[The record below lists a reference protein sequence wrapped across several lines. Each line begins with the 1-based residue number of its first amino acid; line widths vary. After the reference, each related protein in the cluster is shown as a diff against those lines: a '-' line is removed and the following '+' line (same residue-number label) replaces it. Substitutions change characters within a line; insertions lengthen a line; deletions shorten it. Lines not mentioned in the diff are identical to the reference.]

1 MRIQKSKRLWA
12 AVIVSALCIIPVWIA
27 ISICSLEVDRNL
39 QVEMQCILQ
48 DIAGQNY
55 IIVQNQIE
63 KTGQIGQWEAVPDTY
78 GCIVEINGD
87 VIAHSHNSPISDQ
100 NSFVEFLGEEDV
112 SQKLLGKFRENQSGT
127 GSFWLENKQDFCYTP
142 LLSDKNEQ
150 VGYLITLISDEIL
163 EKRVLPIKQNV
174 AQMIRI
180 IIMLIG
186 GAVAIFLMTYHIGRE
201 ELLRLAYVDPV
212 TQGDNYVSFQKKLKK
227 NKYPGGY
234 LVSMDIVGFKVINNT
249 CGVEAGDKV
258 ISKVWRAISANIRK
272 EEPAARI
279 YADRFVLFLAE
290 DKRELV
296 EKRILALI
304 DDIEEIAE
312 QLGSPRIVPVLG
324 IYKMVGS
331 EPVENAYG
339 NAVHAKA
346 LVKGRRDRNY
356 AFYDEVD
363 YNGVM
368 EKRVIEDAF
377 EQAISGNQFEIWY
390 QPKYR
395 ADTGMLSGAEALVR
409 WRKSDGTLM
418 PPTKFIPVYE
428 KNGMIPKLDEYIY
441 HTVCKQ
447 QRKWKEEGKNLV
459 PISVNISRVSLYY
472 RNIVEKY
479 IGIATE
485 QGVDTRWLQLEITES
500 ATIENEEVAGLMEKF
515 HLAGFELLLDDFGS
529 GYSSLSTLNLM
540 HFDIMKLDKSL
551 VDYIGDEGGEQLLR
565 DIMVLGQNL
574 GLRIVAEGVETKK
587 QTEFLRD
594 LHCDE
599 IQGYYFSKPLS
610 AEDFE
615 KLLHT

>member
-12 AVIVSALCIIPVWIA
+12 TVIVSALCLVPVLIA
-27 ISICSLEVDRNL
+27 VSICSHEVDRNL

-48 DIAGQNY
+48 DVAEQNY

-63 KTGQIGQWEAVPDTY
+63 KTGQMGQWEAVPDTY
-78 GCIVEINGD
+78 GCIVENNGD
-87 VIAHSHNSPISDQ
+87 VIAHSVYSPISDQ
-100 NSFVEFLGEEDV
+100 SSFVEFLGEEGV
-112 SQKLLGKFRENQSGT
+112 SQKLLAKFREGQSGT
-127 GSFWLENKQDFCYTP
+127 GSIWLEDKQDFYYTP
-142 LLSDKNEQ
+142 LLSAAGEQ
-150 VGYLITLISDEIL
+150 LGYLITFISDEVL
-163 EKRVLPIKQNV
+163 AERLLPIKQNV
-174 AQMIRI
+174 ARMIRI
-180 IIMLIG
+180 IIILIG
-186 GAVAIFLMTYHIGRE
+186 GAVAIFLMTYHIGRG

-212 TQGDNYVSFQKKLKK
+212 THGDNYVSFQKKLRK
-227 NKYPGGY
+227 NKYPAGY
-234 LVSMDIVGFKVINNT
+234 LVAMDITGFKVINNT

-258 ISKVWRAISANIRK
+258 ITRVWRVITANIRK
-272 EEPAARI
+272 EELAARI
-279 YADRFVLFLAE
+279 YADRFVLFLTE
-290 DKRELV
+290 ENRELV
-296 EKRILALI
+296 EKRIRALT
-304 DDIEEIAE
+304 DDIEEISE
-312 QLGSPRIVPVLG
+312 QLGSPRIVPVMG
-324 IYKMVGS
+324 IYKMAVY

-339 NAVHAKA
+339 YAVHAKA
-346 LVKGRRDRNY
+346 LVKGRRDRSY

-363 YNGVM
+363 YTGVM

-390 QPKYR
+390 QPKYQ
-395 ADTGMLSGAEALVR
+395 ADTGTLSGAEALVR

-441 HTVCKQ
+441 HTVCEQ
-447 QRKWKEEGKNLV
+447 QRKWKEEGKSLV

-479 IGIATE
+479 IGIAAE
-485 QGVDTRWLQLEITES
+485 QGVDTKWLQLEITES
-500 ATIENEEVAGLMEKF
+500 ATIENEEIADLMHQF

-551 VDYIGDEGGEQLLR
+551 VDYIGDESGEQLLR

-574 GLRIVAEGVETKK
+574 GLRIVAEGVETKE
-587 QTEFLRD
+587 QTEFLQK

-610 AEDFE
+610 AEDFSE
-615 KLLHT
+615 LLHT